1 MLSYRLKEKEE
12 ELAEILLYLKQ
23 KIGEID
29 HVKQRN
35 VALEKELEK

>member
-1 MLSYRLKEKEE
+1 MLSYRLKEKDE

-23 KIGEID
+23 KISEVD

-35 VALEKELEK
+35 SALEKELEK